1 MKFTRKQLK
10 KLIVKE
16 LRSSQSVLLEM
27 PGRDGS
33 YSYGEEDNRG
43 GNDVVDLTAQKLYH
57 LARQADQLHD
67 ILKGDDK
74 LSEEVSNDI
83 EEIANKVKEIFDAV
97 MYDKQNPKG
106 R

>member
-10 KLIVKE
+10 NLIVEEIK
-16 LRSSQSVLLEM
+16 SSQSVLLEM
-27 PGRDGS
+27 PGGDGS
-33 YSYGEEDNRG
+33 YSYGEEDSRS

-57 LARQADQLHD
+57 MARQADQLHD

-74 LSEEVSNDI
+74 LTQEVSSDVAD
-83 EEIANKVKEIFDAV
+83 IANKVKEIFEAV